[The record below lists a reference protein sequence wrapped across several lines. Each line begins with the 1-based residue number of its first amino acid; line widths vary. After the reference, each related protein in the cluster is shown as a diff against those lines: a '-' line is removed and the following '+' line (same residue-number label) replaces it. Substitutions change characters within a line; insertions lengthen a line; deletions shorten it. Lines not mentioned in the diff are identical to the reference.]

1 MSVFI
6 RRLILFLALIPLGI
20 FRLLILPFRI
30 PYMLFWIF
38 AETKRI
44 SDPAYR
50 IGDTCAD
57 TSKDVPG
64 VLGDLTSSMLDCAG
78 LEYYDGMRSYVA
90 LMNGTLSWY
99 TAKSIKDKFQ
109 AIYYKH
115 THKNPA
121 S

>member
-1 MSVFI
+1 MSVFT

-44 SDPAYR
+44 SDSAYR
-50 IGDTCAD
+50 IGDTYAD
-57 TSKDVPG
+57 ISKDVPG
-64 VLGDLTSSMLDCAG
+64 VIGDLTSSMLDCAG
-78 LEYYDGMRSYVA
+78 LEYYDGMRPYVD
-90 LMNGTLSWY
+90 LMNGALSWY
-99 TAKSIKDKFQ
+99 IAESIKVKL
-109 AIYYKH
+109 IYYKH

-121 S
+121 D